1 MINEE
6 SRESTSRF
14 CEPKKEKTE
23 RSNQK
28 QYFKYNDSPAIE
40 NKMKDIVKSEY
51 GSKTDRD
58 GISVSYTN
66 IGEEI
71 NKIKSRIQS
80 SEETTRKMEEK
91 YLHNNVA
98 DRNYPGKLYN
108 VNDIDEKNARIRK
121 KYIEATE

>member
-6 SRESTSRF
+6 SREETSRF
-14 CEPKKEKTE
+14 YEQKKVEIN
-23 RSNQK
+23 NQK

-58 GISVSYTN
+58 GVSVSYTN
-66 IGEEI
+66 IDEEI

-80 SEETTRKMEEK
+80 SE
-91 YLHNNVA
+91 
-98 DRNYPGKLYN
+98 
-108 VNDIDEKNARIRK
+108 
-121 KYIEATE
+121 